1 MYEVAEGLGRAG
13 RSRAACRA
21 QTSLNSETW
30 DIGLCCLS
38 SQIRPDSILEIL
50 LSSPSILSSQHY
62 CLAPA
67 CLSVT
72 PHTHTPHTP
81 WYYKSS
87 CIEAYLIYLVTSVSL
102 GPAQHQHGV
111 CAQLTFA
118 TWKTQCDGETEP
130 RGGCQEKPTAQS
142 AELWAGPGP
151 WPLYL
156 LLVCVS
162 APWPLLHPTVL
173 SLGPSSSRCAGN
185 TSYFLSS
192 WKMLV
197 PSSLCTIFHPSK
209 TWQKT

>member
-72 PHTHTPHTP
+72 PPHTHTTHTLIL
-81 WYYKSS
+81 YILLYRGLSYLS
-87 CIEAYLIYLVTSVSL
+87 CHLCIPRPSTAPARSMCSINVCYMKDSVWRWDRAQRRVPGETHCTECGAL
-102 GPAQHQHGV
+102 GRSWP
-111 CAQLTFA
+111 LA
-118 TWKTQCDGETEP
+118 TWPSAGLCVSPMATSAPYSPLP
-130 RGGCQEKPTAQS
+130 RPILITLCWKHF
-142 AELWAGPGP
+142 
-151 WPLYL
+151 L
-156 LLVCVS
+156 LLVFLENVGAFIS
-162 APWPLLHPTVL
+162 VH
-173 SLGPSSSRCAGN
+173 
-185 TSYFLSS
+185 YFS
-192 WKMLV
+192 
-197 PSSLCTIFHPSK
+197 PF
-209 TWQKT
+209 

>member
-1 MYEVAEGLGRAG
+1 MYEVAEGLGCAG

-38 SQIRPDSILEIL
+38 SQVRPDSISEIL

-67 CLSVT
+67 CLSVIL
-72 PHTHTPHTP
+72 PTHTPHTP

-111 CAQLTFA
+111 CARLTFA

-130 RGGCQEKPTAQS
+130 RGGCQEKPACTECRALGRS
-142 AELWAGPGP
+142 
-151 WPLYL
+151 WPLATWPSAGL
-156 LLVCVS
+156 CVS
-162 APWPLLHPTVL
+162 PMATSAPHRPLPRPILITL
-173 SLGPSSSRCAGN
+173 CW
-185 TSYFLSS
+185 YFLSS

-197 PSSLCTIFHPSK
+197 PSSLCTIIHPSK